1 MIVVAID
8 FNTEDNPDL
17 KYPYIIDTT
26 SLPEDIREKFEGRHC
41 HIDMTPK
48 EYDLYLDSRILLTPQ
63 IEGVISKIVEIWY

>member
-41 HIDMTPK
+41 HIDMTPE
-48 EYDLYLDSRILLTPQ
+48 EYDLYLDSRILLTPP
-63 IEGVISKIVEIWY
+63 IEGVISKIVKIWY

>member
-41 HIDMTPK
+41 HIDMTPE
-48 EYDLYLDSRILLTPQ
+48 EYDLYLDSRILLTLQ
-63 IEGVISKIVEIWY
+63 SKELYLR